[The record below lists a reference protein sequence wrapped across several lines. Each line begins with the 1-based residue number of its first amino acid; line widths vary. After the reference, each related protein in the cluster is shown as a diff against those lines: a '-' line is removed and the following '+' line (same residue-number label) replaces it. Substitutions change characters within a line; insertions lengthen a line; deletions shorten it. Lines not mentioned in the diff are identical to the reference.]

1 MCGRCEVAEEDAA
14 CTEDKAAEEDAGF
27 RWICWWV
34 KLEVTEGCGA
44 RRGCAVD
51 GMNEAAYGF
60 NTNGLPNSGSTTVSS
75 GLLGL

>member
-1 MCGRCEVAEEDAA
+1 MCGKCEVAEEDAV
-14 CTEDKAAEEDAGF
+14 CTEDKAAEEDAGS
-27 RWICWWV
+27 RGICWWV
-34 KLEVTEGCGA
+34 KLVTEGCGA

-51 GMNEAAYGF
+51 GMNEVAYGF